1 MMATESSFRRDRCL
15 SFSGTTHFA
24 DTRDLA
30 ANAKKTRRTI
40 QGIKRRAASQKDP
53 LCNTKT
59 IPKQYPQSVECLV
72 YKPKLVLAKIANT
85 ASKTVTKTAAKT
97 STVAST
103 STDK

>member
-1 MMATESSFRRDRCL
+1 MKPSQQPAGFTP
-15 SFSGTTHFA
+15 
-24 DTRDLA
+24 LA
-30 ANAKKTRRTI
+30 SNPAVIAAGGASNAKKTRRTI
-40 QGIKRRAASQKDP
+40 QGIKRPAASQKDP

-85 ASKTVTKTAAKT
+85 ASKTVTKTAVKT
-97 STVAST
+97 STVASA